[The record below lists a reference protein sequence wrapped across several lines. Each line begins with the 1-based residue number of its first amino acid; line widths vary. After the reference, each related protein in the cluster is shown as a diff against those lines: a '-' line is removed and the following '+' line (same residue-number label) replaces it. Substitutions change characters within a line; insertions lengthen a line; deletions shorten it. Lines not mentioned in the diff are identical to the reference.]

1 MAEPASRPKDAA
13 EATPTTAPSSAP
25 SAAGAAPAPSAASAP
40 GGVERRKS
48 ARRAEGGSSSSGGL
62 SSSGALA
69 FERPIQEIEQRIAE
83 LEGLAASTRLDIS
96 GEIEA
101 LRLRL
106 AEQIERTYG
115 ELSAWE
121 RVNVARHAKRPVAA
135 DYIAAILDDFYELHG
150 DRCFGDDPAI
160 VTGFATIEDRRF
172 LLVGNR
178 KGRTTKERLE
188 CNFGCAH
195 PEGYRKAL
203 RKMKLAERLGLP
215 IVSLINTP
223 GAYPGIGAEERGQ
236 ALAIAEN
243 ILAMVSLRVPIL
255 AIVIGEGGSGGAL
268 GIGVGD
274 RVLMLEYAYYSVISP
289 EGCAAILWK
298 DAEKTPEAA
307 AALKLTAPDLVQ
319 LGIIDEVIPE
329 PPGGAHRAPG
339 AAMAEVRKVILRQLR
354 ALGEVPVERMLAE
367 RLAKYRNIA
376 SLPGRFPSVAEPA
389 PAPARAARR

>member
-1 MAEPASRPKDAA
+1 MAEPASRSKESA
-13 EATPTTAPSSAP
+13 EAATAAAPSTPVAP
-25 SAAGAAPAPSAASAP
+25 NAASAP

-48 ARRAEGGSSSSGGL
+48 ARRAEGGGSTGSSNAASST
-62 SSSGALA
+62 GALA

-135 DYIAAILDDFYELHG
+135 DYISTILDDFYELHG

-307 AALKLTAPDLVQ
+307 AALKLTAPDLMK
-319 LGIIDEVIPE
+319 LGIVDDVIAE

-354 ALGEVPVERMLAE
+354 TLGELPLEQLLAQ
-367 RLAKYRNIA
+367 RYAKYRNIA
-376 SLPGRFPSVAEPA
+376 SLPGRFPTVAEPA
-389 PAPARAARR
+389 RRERARR